1 MTIWRNF
8 HFDHWLL
15 KHDSLTKC
23 LWNHERIHSR
33 HCRMCGNFFWNIVFR
48 SLDFF
53 AKFIWKDEF
62 SFQFIIFILEGLPND
77 VKEIGDANW
86 FQKDFFSH
94 AKQVASSFDFVHKK
108 LREITSLLHTKF
120 FENWD
125 SKQTFLFV
133 LKFVYKNKLS
143 AIFKMFEINSSKNV
157 IFHQIWNFFLW
168 NLYTNC
174 LKILK
179 IPQVFVLNVLNQ
191 VLTS

>member
-15 KHDSLTKC
+15 KHGSLTKC
-23 LWNHERIHSR
+23 LWNHERIQRR

-94 AKQVASSFDFVHKK
+94 AKQVASFWLCSQKITWNHFTFAHKIFRK
-108 LREITSLLHTKF
+108 LRFKTNFFVCFEICL
-120 FENWD
+120 
-125 SKQTFLFV
+125 Q
-133 LKFVYKNKLS
+133 NKLS